1 MAKTVTVIIP
11 AYNVEAFIRGCIES
25 VTSQTYKELEI
36 LVVNDGS
43 TDGTLKLIEDQ
54 AGKDARIKLINREN
68 GGLSAARNSGIDRV
82 SGDYVAF
89 LDGDDCL
96 VPSAIEELMNAAVV
110 YPDMIIAADRSLKK
124 DGEAATPREG
134 MLKSCKELTSGEA
147 LMDIAKGSYYL
158 QSVCHKLFPAK
169 IVKFLKFDEDIK
181 QGEDRIYMH
190 RAISASAGVYYMN
203 RPLWEVFIR
212 SGSLSRSKLSMRWLD
227 SIKALDRMIAESDG
241 TLRNEYKRY
250 RMELIVLFVGA
261 YISRDS
267 NDKEFFAEIRKLGRD
282 SLAEYKTLEKGKKEL
297 LAARIYLYFPETLL
311 RLYIKL
317 TGRVM

>member
-11 AYNVEAFIRGCIES
+11 AYNVEAFITGCIES
-25 VTSQTYKELEI
+25 VISQTYKELEI

-43 TDGTLKLIEDQ
+43 TDGTLKLIEEQ
-54 AGKDARIKLINREN
+54 AEKDARIRLINREN
-68 GGLSAARNSGIDRV
+68 GGLSAARNSGIDEIN
-82 SGDYVAF
+82 GDYVAF
-89 LDGDDCL
+89 LDGDDRL
-96 VPSAIEELMNAAVV
+96 ISSAIEELMNAAVV

-124 DGEAATPREG
+124 EGEAAVPRAG
-134 MLKSCKELTSGEA
+134 MLKSCKELTSTEA

-158 QSVCHKLFPAK
+158 QSVCHKLFPAS
-169 IVKFLKFDEDIK
+169 IVKTLKFDEDIK

-190 RAISASAGVYYMN
+190 RAISSSAGVYYMN

-241 TLRNEYKRY
+241 DLQKEYKRY

-267 NDKEFFAEIRKLGRD
+267 DDKEFFAEIRKLGKAG
-282 SLAEYKTLEKGKKEL
+282 LAEYKILEKGKKEQ
-297 LAARIYLYFPETLL
+297 LAAEVYLYFPETLL